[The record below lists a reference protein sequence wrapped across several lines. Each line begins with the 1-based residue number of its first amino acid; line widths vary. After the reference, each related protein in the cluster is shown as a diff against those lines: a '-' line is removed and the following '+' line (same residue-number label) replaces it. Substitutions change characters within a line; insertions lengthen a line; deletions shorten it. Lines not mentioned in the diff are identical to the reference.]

1 MNSIKNTFAMT
12 VLAGVLSTNAVT
24 SARAEDATWT
34 LKPLNGLSFDV
45 GAKRALSYFLSE
57 TGQCKLTLIVANQ
70 MLGDEVPT
78 DTPVRFDV
86 AIDAGKDA
94 RLDTAEG
101 KSLRFNCA
109 AQTQFVKV
117 TEIQQVATHASA
129 AK

>member
-78 DTPVRFDV
+78 DTPVR
-86 AIDAGKDA
+86 A
-94 RLDTAEG
+94 RTRQWKRDQPRRAPDGNVRL
-101 KSLRFNCA
+101 
-109 AQTQFVKV
+109 
-117 TEIQQVATHASA
+117 SA
-129 AK
+129 AAGFRRARAQL